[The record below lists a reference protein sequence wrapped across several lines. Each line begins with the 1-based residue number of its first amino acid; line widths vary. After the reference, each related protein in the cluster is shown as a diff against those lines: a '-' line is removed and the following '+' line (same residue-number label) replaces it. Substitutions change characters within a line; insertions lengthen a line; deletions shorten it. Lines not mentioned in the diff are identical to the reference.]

1 MNNTSLIQSRR
12 AAAQEIMLVANFI
25 DSEPGLDAKKETLAH
40 WDLFVGYF
48 MPAPSDHENDVA
60 EWVDDRFNTL
70 YRHATQW
77 VITDLMARIEAL
89 ENPNSE

>member
-12 AAAQEIMLVANFI
+12 AASQTIMLADNHDDKKVSLKYWNLFI
-25 DSEPGLDAKKETLAH
+25 PYLL
-40 WDLFVGYF
+40 
-48 MPAPSDHENDVA
+48 PAPSDHENDVA
-60 EWVDDRFNTL
+60 EWVEDRFEVL